1 MTKENI
7 QKQIDETDKQIDDLN
22 ILMRRFFNL
31 ASMAIAAGFVI
42 ELIKLFVK

>member
-1 MTKENI
+1 MAKEDI

-22 ILMRRFFNL
+22 IFMRRFFNL
-31 ASMAIAAGFVI
+31 ASLAIAAGFAI